1 MFYFEEYV
9 TRRELVDASSLEIFR
24 GRQDRTLSNLLYL
37 KMSLLIL
44 RGLDERAFKAP
55 LQPKLFCVSVKHIE

>member
-1 MFYFEEYV
+1 MFYSEDDV
-9 TRRELVDASSLEIFR
+9 TRREMVDASSLEIFW

-44 RGLDERAFKAP
+44 RGLD
-55 LQPKLFCVSVKHIE
+55 